1 MPHCAGSRRFGQIQ
15 PQHVLKPER
24 AASGIDFEP
33 VPKKGEALIE
43 AGETDTGRLLAVI
56 KESIATEP
64 LATLDYAE
72 AVDADSMKPVATVE
86 GNVLF
91 AIAVYIGKTRL
102 IDNFV
107 VSR

>member
-1 MPHCAGSRRFGQIQ
+1 MILNRS
-15 PQHVLKPER
+15 L
-24 AASGIDFEP
+24 
-33 VPKKGEALIE
+33 KKGEALIE
-43 AGETDTGRLLAVI
+43 AGETDTGRLLAAI

-72 AVDADSMKPVATVE
+72 AVDAASMKPVATVE